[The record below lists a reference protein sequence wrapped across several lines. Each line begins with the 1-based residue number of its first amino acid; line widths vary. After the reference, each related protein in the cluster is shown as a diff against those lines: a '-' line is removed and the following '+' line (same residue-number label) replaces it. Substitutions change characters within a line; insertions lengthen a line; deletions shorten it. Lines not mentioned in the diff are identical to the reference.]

1 MARVRARP
9 WAQSTG
15 REYAS
20 SSHPSRVMCR
30 FVGRPE
36 RATQVLA
43 GADGRRPT
51 SAKARNRGGE
61 AGAMVAQLYGDSRPV
76 GRAVASS
83 CDGVSGGPA
92 DAG

>member
-1 MARVRARP
+1 MSPFVLCALCSFCAGLSDARA
-9 WAQSTG
+9 
-15 REYAS
+15 
-20 SSHPSRVMCR
+20 
-30 FVGRPE
+30 
-36 RATQVLA
+36 ATHFLA

-61 AGAMVAQLYGDSRPV
+61 AAAMVAQLYGDLRPV

-83 CDGVSGGPA
+83 CHGVSGGPA

>member
-1 MARVRARP
+1 MGAKALADHVRICAGLSD
-9 WAQSTG
+9 A
-15 REYAS
+15 
-20 SSHPSRVMCR
+20 
-30 FVGRPE
+30 

-61 AGAMVAQLYGDSRPV
+61 AAAMVAQRYGDSRAV

-83 CDGVSGGPA
+83 CHGVSGGPA